1 MKNDTFIFHSP
12 FKMLNYA
19 KYSAKCVNDKLM
31 IIHMIRITGNA
42 NGTNDAGAAQPDRE
56 TAACGVLVRVELAV
70 REGLTCVLQLCE
82 KPQRGR
88 FHQVNRVALAR
99 EPQFAVRLCALTE
112 AAEHDQ
118 TVHRNLNRNRL
129 LLCVFMQLE
138 ADFQRILARKMLKL
152 KLLLLLLHTWRSSFC
167 NPAYCPRLSRFCRL
181 CGCYL

>member
-1 MKNDTFIFHSP
+1 
-12 FKMLNYA
+12 
-19 KYSAKCVNDKLM
+19 M
-31 IIHMIRITGNA
+31 IIHMIRIAGNA
-42 NGTNDAGAAQPDRE
+42 DGTDHAGAAQPDRE

-70 REGLTCVLQLCE
+70 REGLACVLQLCE

-138 ADFQRILARKMLKL
+138 ADFQRIFARKMLKL
-152 KLLLLLLHTWRSSFC
+152 KLLLLLCTHGDHRFVILHTV
-167 NPAYCPRLSRFCRL
+167 PAFRDFAAFAAVTFSISVFPPADKEVFSWLN
-181 CGCYL
+181 